1 MSGFQIGCRVRVLRG
16 RQFAEFKE
24 RDEGVILEINDECR
38 NCVVVFDGRK
48 EKVQVALKHLRVVA
62 NGRNP
67 DSGASERSPKV
78 LAKEIANEMRLADL
92 STVQVLEAEV
102 QELRCELAKSQRR
115 CEVLSAKAERCFE
128 SEACAKQEEL
138 QADLVA
144 ARAEATAQELQ
155 TAVASLKA
163 DFRQQ
168 QAEALASARDLRSE
182 LARQQQELAEERLA
196 AASLRQELHRV
207 SHEPGNEFS
216 AKVFEVKGAQWAEQI
231 AEQAQRELAFVR
243 GEGRRPERG
252 GMEAQLGEFESA
264 RAGPVPA
271 RPDNPHAWHG
281 DGSVRSGVLGS
292 AVACASSPA
301 PAENLHAGHAQHD
314 AGHRGSLFGGA
325 LGSTVMPGAPSPAR
339 PVAEGLHA
347 RPDAGHP
354 GSPGGALGR
363 ALMPGATSPD
373 RPAADNLQAR
383 PAAENLHAGLDGH
396 ARPDA
401 GHPGSPGGALGSAVM
416 PGATSPARPA
426 ADNLQAAHAQ
436 RDAGHLGSLGARPA
450 ADTLHAGLAGHAR
463 PDAGH
468 PGSPGG
474 ALGSAVMSG
483 ASSLALAGYAGHA
496 GHAGPPGGA
505 LGSSVAG
512 ASSEALH
519 MPQPSLQPQAKP
531 LSALQFMSE
540 PRASPP
546 RNTLTKYSSWPSPAQ
561 ARSAATPEGRVLSPS
576 SLHSSASD
584 DRLDRLALASKMASK
599 LKRASANAV
608 ERSRVTMPPRSLSG
622 VEALHARMNKSRHAN
637 AGSAMV
643 AKDTPE
649 ATLQE
654 HDGHE
659 GHPLRKRMGKRPPQ
673 PSPGRR
679 ADEIDDDPSWGGWF

>member
-1 MSGFQIGCRVRVLRG
+1 MSLGWLTFFHPPKLH
-16 RQFAEFKE
+16 
-24 RDEGVILEINDECR
+24 
-38 NCVVVFDGRK
+38 
-48 EKVQVALKHLRVVA
+48 QV
-62 NGRNP
+62 GP
-67 DSGASERSPKV
+67 E
-78 LAKEIANEMRLADL
+78 
-92 STVQVLEAEV
+92 T
-102 QELRCELAKSQRR
+102 
-115 CEVLSAKAERCFE
+115 
-128 SEACAKQEEL
+128 
-138 QADLVA
+138 
-144 ARAEATAQELQ
+144 
-155 TAVASLKA
+155 
-163 DFRQQ
+163 
-168 QAEALASARDLRSE
+168 
-182 LARQQQELAEERLA
+182 
-196 AASLRQELHRV
+196 
-207 SHEPGNEFS
+207 HE
-216 AKVFEVKGAQWAEQI
+216 
-231 AEQAQRELAFVR
+231 
-243 GEGRRPERG
+243 
-252 GMEAQLGEFESA
+252 
-264 RAGPVPA
+264 A

-396 ARPDA
+396 ALPDAGHPGSPGGALGRALMPGATSPARPAADNLQARPAAENLHAGLDGHARPDA

-416 PGATSPARPA
+416 PGATSPARGSVMAGASSLDFARPA
-426 ADNLQAAHAQ
+426 ADNLQAGHAQ
-436 RDAGHLGSLGARPA
+436 RDAGHLGSLGARLA
-450 ADTLHAGLAGHAR
+450 AENLHAGLAGHAR

-474 ALGSAVMSG
+474 ALGSAVMPG
-483 ASSLALAGYAGHA
+483 AGYAGHA